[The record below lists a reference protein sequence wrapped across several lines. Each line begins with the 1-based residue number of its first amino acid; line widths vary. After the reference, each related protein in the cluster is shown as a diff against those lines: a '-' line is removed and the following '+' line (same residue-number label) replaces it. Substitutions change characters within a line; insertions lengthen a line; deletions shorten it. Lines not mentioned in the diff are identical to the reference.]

1 MREVMGLEL
10 VDDFGRGAGLHR
22 QTAVDPGTGLL
33 ARERLAHRANA
44 GQVHFAVSDSR
55 NVETLLV
62 DLYDELE
69 RLDRT
74 PAEQID
80 TTLLIIPDQLDDFL
94 DYNDMLDLA
103 DGLLEQQ
110 GWEGTFQIASFH
122 PAYQFADT
130 QVDDRENFTNR
141 APYPILHILREAS
154 LDRGLASYP
163 DPEQIP
169 ERNIATL
176 NGLSDDQWRSL
187 FGNLTGRAP

>member
-1 MREVMGLEL
+1 MNMPSSDTVIAQTRQWLEQVVVGLNL
-10 VDDFGRGAGLHR
+10 CPF
-22 QTAVDPGTGLL
+22 
-33 ARERLAHRANA
+33 ARKPLGA

-55 NVETLLV
+55 NVETLLG
-62 DLYDELE
+62 DLHEELD
-69 RLDRT
+69 RMDRT
-74 PAEQID
+74 PADDID
-80 TTLLIIPDQLDDFL
+80 TTLLIITDQLQDFL

-110 GWEGTFQIASFH
+110 GWEGTYQIASFH

-130 QVDDRENFTNR
+130 EVDDRENFTNR

-154 LDRGLASYP
+154 LDRGLANYP

-176 NGLSDDQWRSL
+176 NGLSEDQWRDL
-187 FGNLTGRAP
+187 FGNLEGKTP

>member
-1 MREVMGLEL
+1 MNTTTPQTVISTTRQWLEQVVVGLNL
-10 VDDFGRGAGLHR
+10 CPF
-22 QTAVDPGTGLL
+22 
-33 ARERLAHRANA
+33 ARKPLGA

-62 DLYDELE
+62 DLYDELV
-69 RLDRT
+69 RLDNT

-80 TTLLIIPDQLDDFL
+80 TTLLIIPDQLEDFL

-110 GWEGTFQIASFH
+110 GWEGTYQIASFH

-130 QVDDRENFTNR
+130 AVDDRENYTNR

-154 LDRGLASYP
+154 LDKGLASYP
-163 DPEQIP
+163 NPEQIP
-169 ERNIATL
+169 ERNMDTL
-176 NGLSDDQWRSL
+176 NGLTEAQWLAL
-187 FGNLTGRAP
+187 FGGLPGARR

>member
-1 MREVMGLEL
+1 MNDVEKNRYIHQTRQWLEQIVVGLNL
-10 VDDFGRGAGLHR
+10 CPF
-22 QTAVDPGTGLL
+22 
-33 ARERLAHRANA
+33 ARKPLNA
-44 GQVHFAVSDSR
+44 GQVHFAVSDSS

-69 RLDRT
+69 RLDHT

-80 TTLLIIPDQLDDFL
+80 TTLLIIPDQLDDFF
-94 DYNDMLDLA
+94 DYNDTLDLA
-103 DGLLEQQ
+103 DALLEQQ
-110 GWEGTFQIASFH
+110 GWEGTYQIASFH

-130 QVDDRENFTNR
+130 AADDRENFTNR

-176 NGLSDDQWRSL
+176 NGLSDVQWRSL
-187 FGNLTGRAP
+187 FGTPSGDLS

>member
-1 MREVMGLEL
+1 MNMPASDTIIADTRQWLEQIVVGLNL
-10 VDDFGRGAGLHR
+10 CPF
-22 QTAVDPGTGLL
+22 
-33 ARERLAHRANA
+33 ARKPLNA

-141 APYPILHILREAS
+141 APYPNLHNLR
-154 LDRGLASYP
+154 
-163 DPEQIP
+163 
-169 ERNIATL
+169 
-176 NGLSDDQWRSL
+176 
-187 FGNLTGRAP
+187 

>member
-1 MREVMGLEL
+1 MNDMEKMEATDPIKQTRQWLEDVVIGLNL
-10 VDDFGRGAGLHR
+10 CPF
-22 QTAVDPGTGLL
+22 
-33 ARERLAHRANA
+33 ARKPFNA
-44 GQVHFAVSDSR
+44 GQVRLTVSDSR
-55 NVETLLV
+55 NVETLLG
-62 DLYDELE
+62 DLHEELD
-69 RLDRT
+69 RMDRT
-74 PAEQID
+74 PADDID
-80 TTLLIIPDQLDDFL
+80 TTLLIITDQLQDFL
-94 DYNDMLDLA
+94 DYNDVLDLA

-169 ERNIATL
+169 ERNISTL
-176 NGLSDDQWRSL
+176 NGLNDDQWLSL
-187 FGNLTGRAP
+187 FGNLTGKTP